1 MNDVVHRLSKPM
13 PSERERRDQFRKQN
27 SLTFSMRLSDKIDSL
42 IEGHLQR
49 NQPRELFIPGLDEIT
64 EGKHSKDGGGIF
76 DSYDPDYLSPTR
88 VKSFQ
93 APHEKGEGTIT
104 GNVGTS

>member
-42 IEGHLQR
+42 IEGHL
-49 NQPRELFIPGLDEIT
+49 
-64 EGKHSKDGGGIF
+64 
-76 DSYDPDYLSPTR
+76 
-88 VKSFQ
+88 
-93 APHEKGEGTIT
+93 
-104 GNVGTS
+104 